1 MPKKTKKVEKK
12 LDIAEHE
19 YRLRALGIS
28 ERAKRLIL
36 RSALILVPL
45 FFLLYWIFKAR

>member
-36 RSALILVPL
+36 RSTIIIILA
-45 FFLLYWIFKAR
+45 FFVVYWILKTR